1 VRGNLVHRLAAR
13 LATRTSLTSHYHRL
27 AARLAT
33 RTSLTSHY
41 HGWRIVAAAFVVLF
55 TAYGAQYCFGVFFSA
70 LLAEFHWSRA
80 GLSGVFSLYAFSYC
94 VFGFPAG
101 RLSDA
106 VGPRRVIAAGGL
118 VLGGAM
124 ASMALVRELWQP
136 YVLYGVVA
144 ALGMGTAYVPCNSTV
159 VKWFARR
166 RGLAAGLANTGTSA
180 GTLVLPPLA
189 QLAVGGLGWRGAYV
203 VFGAGVLVVVNLV
216 APLMRRDPAALGLH
230 PDGASAPPPASR
242 AGGLSLGAALRTR
255 AFWLLGA
262 AFSATWIP
270 VFIPLVHL
278 VPFARD
284 LGHSPLAA
292 ASAVSATGA
301 GALLGRLVMGAVSD
315 RIGRRPT
322 IGLAMLLQAVAF
334 LAFTGARELPAL
346 YATAFLFGY
355 SYGTISTLFSAI
367 IGDFFGHEQ
376 AGSLV
381 GFLFMLAG
389 SMAAWGPLA
398 AGALYDATGTYR
410 TAFLLAA
417 AFNLLAAA
425 LLAACRPPRLRYT
438 PQPSP

>member
-1 VRGNLVHRLAAR
+1 V
-13 LATRTSLTSHYHRL
+13 TFY
-27 AARLAT
+27 
-33 RTSLTSHY
+33 
-41 HGWRIVAAAFVVLF
+41 GWRIVAGAFVVLF
-55 TAYGAQYCFGVFFSA
+55 TAYGAQYCFGVFFNA
-70 LLAEFHWSRA
+70 LVQEFHWSRA
-80 GLSGVFSLYAFSYC
+80 SLSGVFSVYAFCYC

-106 VGPRRVIAAGGL
+106 LGPKRVIAAGGL

-124 ASMALVRELWQP
+124 ASMALVHALWQP
-136 YVLYGVVA
+136 YVLYGLVA
-144 ALGMGTAYVPCNSTV
+144 ALGMGTVYVPCNSTV

-166 RGLAAGLANTGTSA
+166 RGLAAGLANTGASA

-203 VFGAGVLVVVNLV
+203 VFGAAVFLIVNAV
-216 APLMRRDPAALGLH
+216 APLMRRDPESMGLH
-230 PDGASAPPPASR
+230 PDGAAAPPPPAGGG
-242 AGGLSLGAALRTR
+242 AGGLSLPAALRTG

-278 VPFARD
+278 VPLARD
-284 LGHSPLAA
+284 LGHSPLVA

-301 GALLGRLVMGAVSD
+301 GAVLGRLVMGFVSD
-315 RIGRRPT
+315 RLGRRPT
-322 IGLAMLLQAVAF
+322 IGLSMLLQAVAF
-334 LAFTGARELPAL
+334 LAFTTARELPAL

-367 IGDFFGHEQ
+367 VGDFFGHAQ

-398 AGALYDATGTYR
+398 AGAIYDATGSYR
-410 TAFLLAA
+410 PAFLLAA
-417 AFNLLAAA
+417 GFNLLAAA

-438 PQPSP
+438 PRP

>member
-1 VRGNLVHRLAAR
+1 VTLF
-13 LATRTSLTSHYHRL
+13 Y
-27 AARLAT
+27 
-33 RTSLTSHY
+33 
-41 HGWRIVAAAFVVLF
+41 GWRIVAAAFVVLF

-70 LLAEFHWSRA
+70 LLQEFHWSRA
-80 GLSGVFSLYAFSYC
+80 SLSGVFSLYAFCYC
-94 VFGFPAG
+94 VSGFPAG

-106 VGPRRVIAAGGL
+106 WGPRRVIAAGGL

-124 ASMALVRELWQP
+124 AAMALVHALWQP
-136 YVLYGVVA
+136 YVIYGLVA

-159 VKWFARR
+159 VKWFVRH
-166 RGLAAGLANTGTSA
+166 RGLAAGLANTGASA

-189 QLAVGGLGWRGAYV
+189 QLAVSGLGWRGAYL
-203 VFGAGVLVVVNLV
+203 VFGAVVFAVVNAV
-216 APLMRRDPAALGLH
+216 APLMRRDPESMGLR
-230 PDGASAPPPASR
+230 PDGAAAAPTVPAGSAPA
-242 AGGLSLGAALRTR
+242 LSLPAAIRTG

-278 VPFARD
+278 VPLAGD

-301 GALLGRLVMGAVSD
+301 GALLGRLVMGWISD

-322 IGLAMLLQAVAF
+322 IVLSMLLQAVAF
-334 LAFTGARELPAL
+334 AAFTVARELPAL
-346 YATAFLFGY
+346 YAAAFVFGY

-367 IGDFFGHEQ
+367 VGDFFGHAQ

-389 SMAAWGPLA
+389 SMAAWGPVA
-398 AGALYDATGTYR
+398 AGAVYDATGTYGS
-410 TAFLLAA
+410 AFVAA
-417 AFNLLAAA
+417 AGFNLLAAA

-438 PQPSP
+438 PQPSQ